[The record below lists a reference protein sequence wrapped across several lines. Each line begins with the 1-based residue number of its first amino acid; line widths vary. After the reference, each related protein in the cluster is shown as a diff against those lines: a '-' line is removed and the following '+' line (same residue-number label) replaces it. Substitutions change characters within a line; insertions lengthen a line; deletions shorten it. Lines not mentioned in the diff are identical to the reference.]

1 MQKVIIITDSD
12 VNSHSLG
19 KEIQNQT
26 LGSPLKNVT
35 SFLFWGRGS
44 IRFFFSV
51 IYLLASR
58 VFSCSRWNLFSYGI
72 QTLSCGIWDLTPWPG
87 IEFGPPALGAQSI
100 SHWTTREVPMTSLIK
115 DKSQGKWL
123 GNKLHCSFR
132 YWFVVAF
139 LVTKIK
145 YPDSL
150 TPRPKEVT
158 SFLTKERKAK
168 FLERRTMTETS
179 YHSYRFS
186 LVFFLPF
193 SVKRLK
199 KKTKTLKLFY
209 YPIFIC
215 MKCKPLCLYRC

>member
-72 QTLSCGIWDLTPWPG
+72 QTLSCGIWDLTP
-87 IEFGPPALGAQSI
+87 
-100 SHWTTREVPMTSLIK
+100 
-115 DKSQGKWL
+115 
-123 GNKLHCSFR
+123 
-132 YWFVVAF
+132 
-139 LVTKIK
+139 
-145 YPDSL
+145 
-150 TPRPKEVT
+150 
-158 SFLTKERKAK
+158 
-168 FLERRTMTETS
+168 
-179 YHSYRFS
+179 
-186 LVFFLPF
+186 
-193 SVKRLK
+193 
-199 KKTKTLKLFY
+199 
-209 YPIFIC
+209 
-215 MKCKPLCLYRC
+215 